1 MSSEIKGEA
10 VNMADEQKERS
21 YVASDTARDFHAD
34 NSYIRG
40 IIGPIG
46 SGKSVAS
53 IMEIMI
59 RAQAQEPDIK
69 GFRRTRCAVI
79 RNTMPMLVSTTI
91 KTFQDWIP
99 DAACPIV
106 SRGGMRSGRIL
117 EKLADG
123 TFLDCEI
130 IFLALDRPA
139 DCDKLL
145 SLELTFFFINE
156 AREVP
161 EEILTNAMSRLA
173 RYPAQIDRP
182 SHIRADDW
190 PTFTGGWCDTNP
202 CDTEHWWF
210 DRFVEKQVDN
220 HRCFHQ
226 PPAMLPTYEDG
237 LITGWNLNS
246 EGDKDKGIKAGENL
260 KWLKPDY
267 YPKLISGQKE
277 DWIKV
282 MVGAEYGT
290 LSDGRPVF
298 PRFTTSEHVSKK
310 PLEIYRG
317 VQLVLGSDNGF
328 GGVTLFCQIEPN
340 TGMLRVL
347 REYCRNGADIRSFC
361 DETIQGAMWGEFRGM
376 QIHRNYADPATTNNQ
391 SITGSNECDEFNLK
405 GIPTEP
411 ASTQNVEA
419 RITSVASKLEKKVSG
434 IIIDPSCRKLI
445 KAMTGGYKYKRKQT
459 GGSTALFVEKP
470 DKTPDADYA
479 DALQYIC
486 VSIDDVY
493 RPTALIENSFDG
505 VLITDDTD
513 IAW

>member
-1 MSSEIKGEA
+1 MSAENKPVKLED
-10 VNMADEQKERS
+10 NNRS
-21 YVASDTARDFHAD
+21 YVASPTGRDFHAD

-59 RAQAQEPDIK
+59 RAQAQEPDKK
-69 GFRRTRCAVI
+69 GYRRTRCAVI
-79 RNTMPMLVSTTI
+79 RNTMPELRSTTI

-99 DAACPIV
+99 ASVCPIIT
-106 SRGGMRSGRIL
+106 SGGLLHGRIL
-117 EKLADG
+117 NKLPDG
-123 TFLDCEI
+123 TYLDCEI
-130 IFLALDRPA
+130 IFLGLDRPD
-139 DCDKLL
+139 DCKKLL

-156 AREVP
+156 AREVS

-173 RYPAQIDRP
+173 RYPAQIDKP
-182 SHIRADDW
+182 SHIDADDW

-210 DRFVEKQVDN
+210 ERFVEKQVDN
-220 HRCFHQ
+220 HKCFHQ
-226 PPAMLPTYEDG
+226 PPAMLPTYEEGKPTTWTINKDG
-237 LITGWNLNS
+237 D
-246 EGDKDKGIKAGENL
+246 EEKGIKAGENL

-267 YPKLISGQKE
+267 YPKLISGQKT

-290 LSDGRPVF
+290 LSSGRPVF
-298 PRFTTSEHVSKK
+298 PRFTTSEHVAKAA
-310 PLEIYRG
+310 LDIYRN
-317 VQLVLGSDNGF
+317 VPLLLGSDNGF
-328 GGVTLFCQIEPN
+328 GGVTLFCQIDPKS
-340 TGMLRVL
+340 GMLRVL

-361 DETIQGAMWGEFRGM
+361 DETIQGAMWGDFRGM
-376 QIHRNYADPATTNNQ
+376 RIHMNYADPATTNNQ

-405 GIPTEP
+405 GIPTQP
-411 ASTQNVEA
+411 ATTQNVDA
-419 RITSVASKLEKKVSG
+419 RITAVASKLEKKVSG

-445 KAMTGGYKYKRKQT
+445 KALAGGYKYKRKQT
-459 GGSTALFVEKP
+459 GGSEALFVEKP

-479 DALQYIC
+479 DALEYIC

-493 RPTALIENSFDG
+493 RPTSFIEQAETPDLVTFDQN
-505 VLITDDTD
+505 IM
-513 IAW
+513 W